1 MKTPEMLEATHKRHM
16 ENWRAE
22 VDEDL
27 LDRDHK
33 RLQDVKKRFEGCA
46 PLPADFGHFPRA
58 GIEKLA

>member
-33 RLQDVKKRFEGCA
+33 RLQDVKKRFDTKTPPFSG
-46 PLPADFGHFPRA
+46 FP
-58 GIEKLA
+58 GIEKIL